1 MELIPHETPDTTPTQ
16 RARES
21 DGMNLSPT
29 TRTGLADVHLHT
41 NYSDG
46 TGSVEEVLYFAQHH
60 TSLDVIAVT
69 DHDTIEGALRA
80 RELAARNKYRFTLT
94 LAHTI
99 TTRQRHLLPP
109 H

>member
-80 RELAARNKYRFTLT
+80 RDLAAPNKYPFEAIIAEQISTP
-94 LAHTI
+94 AA
-99 TTRQRHLLPP
+99 
-109 H
+109 